1 LGFKSV
7 KIDGQAARIAIYG
20 YFYRGMEHFS
30 DTLIAWYKLNK
41 RDLPW
46 RDTKDP
52 YKIWLSEIILQQTQ
66 VIQGLSYYTKFT
78 EKYPTV
84 KHLAK
89 APEDDVMKMW
99 QGLGY
104 YSRARNLH
112 ESAKLI
118 VSKHKGLFPTSYE
131 DIRALKG
138 VGDYTAAAIA
148 SISYGLPYAVVDG
161 NVYRVLSRVFGI
173 GIPIDS
179 SKGKKYF
186 QQLANELLHKKDPAT
201 FNQAVM
207 EFGARWCRPV
217 SPDCGN
223 CVLNS
228 VCVGFSKGK
237 VDQLP
242 VKEKKQKIKNRY
254 FHYFIFRYKNHVYIQ
269 KRQKNDIWKG
279 LYQFYLVEGQK
290 KEKVATILKHKD
302 LSTISSYTIR
312 KVSQEYK
319 HILSHQ
325 HLYAVFYHAELKN
338 ELKGN
343 LLKKVNLN
351 QLSKYAFPK
360 LIENHLREFEL
371 LK

>member
-1 LGFKSV
+1 MN
-7 KIDGQAARIAIYG
+7 R
-20 YFYRGMEHFS
+20 FS
-30 DTLIAWYKLNK
+30 ETIIAWYKVNR

-46 RDTKDP
+46 RETQDP

-66 VIQGLSYYTKFT
+66 VIQGLSYYNKFV

-89 APEDDVMKMW
+89 APEDEVMKLW

-112 ESAKLI
+112 ESAKII
-118 VSKHKGLFPTSYE
+118 VNKHNAKFPSAYE
-131 DIRALKG
+131 DIRSLKG

-173 GIPIDS
+173 SIPIDS
-179 SKGKKYF
+179 GEGKKHF
-186 QQLANELLHKKDPAT
+186 QELASELLTKKDPAT
-201 FNQAVM
+201 FNQALM

-217 SPDCGN
+217 NPDCGN

-228 VCVGFSKGK
+228 MCEAFAKGK

-242 VKEKKQKIKNRY
+242 VKAKKQIIKNRY
-254 FHYFIFRYKNHVYIQ
+254 FHYFIFRYKEQLYIQ
-269 KRQKNDIWKG
+269 KRQQNDIWKG
-279 LYQFYLVEGQK
+279 LYQFYLIEKPK
-290 KEKVATILKHKD
+290 KETKASILKHKD
-302 LSTISSYTIR
+302 LVGIAPYSITL
-312 KVSQEYK
+312 VSNEYK

-325 HLYAVFYHAELKN
+325 HLYTVFYHAELKK

-343 LLKKVNLN
+343 LLKKVNLK
-351 QLSKYAFPK
+351 QLSKYPFPK
-360 LIENHLREFEL
+360 LIENHLREFDL
-371 LK
+371 IK